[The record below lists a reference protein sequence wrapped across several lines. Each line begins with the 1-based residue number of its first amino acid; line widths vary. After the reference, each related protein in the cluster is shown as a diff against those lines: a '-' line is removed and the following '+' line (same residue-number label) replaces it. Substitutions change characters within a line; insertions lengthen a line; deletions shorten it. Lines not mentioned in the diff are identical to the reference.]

1 MKRSIIMAVAVAL
14 CLALC
19 ACGQTSAASNS
30 EASSSS
36 TSSSSAE
43 ANPFVGTWEVVSQEK
58 VHNEDLEEEKEA
70 GRSRFFILGDDGSAR
85 AEYKGVAVTGTF
97 KNNGDG
103 SARLA
108 IDDPTWG
115 TAMTIENPLLV
126 VESADGL
133 RFRFEKVTDED
144 RTAYNGKFGYFPE
157 G

>member
-70 GRSRFFILGDDGSAR
+70 GRSRFFILGEDGSTR
-85 AEYKGVAVTGTF
+85 AEYKGVAMTGT
-97 KNNGDG
+97 
-103 SARLA
+103 
-108 IDDPTWG
+108 
-115 TAMTIENPLLV
+115 PLG
-126 VESADGL
+126 EP
-133 RFRFEKVTDED
+133 R
-144 RTAYNGKFGYFPE
+144 
-157 G
+157 